1 MLTIME
7 DDQSLGEVNATI
19 GTSDTTEHFHVPV
32 KEREAPASPSPV
44 LTSVEEFHG
53 GPVIIS
59 THELPAPYGC
69 RYAHKYFRLCFLM
82 MHTLSLKKSF
92 TEILRVRLSMSER

>member
-1 MLTIME
+1 MMTIMK

-19 GTSDTTEHFHVPV
+19 GTSDTFEHFHMPV
-32 KEREAPASPSPV
+32 KERQAPLSPV
-44 LTSVEEFHG
+44 LTSVEEFNG

-69 RYAHKYFRLCFLM
+69 RYAHK
-82 MHTLSLKKSF
+82 K
-92 TEILRVRLSMSER
+92 

>member
-1 MLTIME
+1 ME

-69 RYAHKYFRLCFLM
+69 RYAHEQEEVFQAPFSHEVYFELEEELQGD
-82 MHTLSLKKSF
+82 L
-92 TEILRVRLSMSER
+92 ERVIIC

>member
-19 GTSDTTEHFHVPV
+19 GTSDTSHPVHVPG
-32 KEREAPASPSPV
+32 KERQAQAPSPPSKEEN
-44 LTSVEEFHG
+44 SVEEFYG

-69 RYAHKYFRLCFLM
+69 R
-82 MHTLSLKKSF
+82 
-92 TEILRVRLSMSER
+92 